1 MTRRRGLVLLL
12 ALVVL
17 AAPAAAA
24 ASVPDPTWIGGLYDG
39 ADGDELVALVW
50 DQSPAI
56 DPPALVVAA
65 PLDGPAP
72 RPAARA
78 AAGGSR
84 VASAGSRAPPAA

>member
-1 MTRRRGLVLLL
+1 MTRRQGLVLLL

-24 ASVPDPTWIGGLYDG
+24 ASVPDPTWIGGFYDG

-56 DPPALVVAA
+56 DAP

-84 VASAGSRAPPAA
+84 AAPAGSRAPPAA